1 MNFPVETIP
10 PESRFAST
18 THDDNP
24 AGRPFG
30 VNTAHWVDSKTGT
43 HVVDETDGPNSDGL
57 DESVWPIRGG
67 SGKCWLFDFPAK
79 HVDWINPGIVIVRV
93 FHMQL
98 SNVAFDREQ
107 GHDQM
112 SNSNR
117 LARDKFNLVELHDW
131 EIPLK
136 KTTPFQHAVL
146 DQR

>member
-1 MNFPVETIP
+1 MDFPVETIQ
-10 PESRFAST
+10 PESRSAST
-18 THDDNP
+18 AHDDYSS
-24 AGRPFG
+24 GRSFRI
-30 VNTAHWVDSKTGT
+30 NTAHWIDTKTGT
-43 HVVDETDGPNSDGL
+43 HVVDETHGPNVDGL
-57 DESVWPIRGG
+57 NQQSLAIRGG
-67 SGKCWLFDFPAK
+67 SGKCGLFDFPAK
-79 HVDWINPGIVIVRV
+79 HIDWINPGIVIVRV